1 MIAAGRQRYR
11 LALCVRHCWT
21 QQRETL
27 SHLRDKHANRE
38 VYLIGTAHVSQQS
51 ADEVRELIRLVRPDH
66 VAVELCPQRAAKLR
80 AGEREQDFSNAL
92 VQAFGGTAASGG
104 MLGAVFQALNA
115 LWKQYG
121 LVPGVDFR
129 AALEAADETQIPVC
143 CIDRD
148 VNETLSLLRTALG
161 DVDLGRLLSTPPP
174 AELMSGGGGLFGG
187 VTDIASAVER
197 LKNREQVAALRRHM
211 SAVAPS
217 IVEVMLHQRDRL
229 MVRSIRK
236 QCPNGVVVAV
246 VGLAH
251 MDGIEREWLAQDDL
265 KLPP

>member
-121 LVPGVDFR
+121 LVPGVDFQ
-129 AALEAADETQIPVC
+129 AALEAADETQIPVR

-229 MVRSIRK
+229 MVRS
-236 QCPNGVVVAV
+236 
-246 VGLAH
+246 
-251 MDGIEREWLAQDDL
+251 
-265 KLPP
+265 